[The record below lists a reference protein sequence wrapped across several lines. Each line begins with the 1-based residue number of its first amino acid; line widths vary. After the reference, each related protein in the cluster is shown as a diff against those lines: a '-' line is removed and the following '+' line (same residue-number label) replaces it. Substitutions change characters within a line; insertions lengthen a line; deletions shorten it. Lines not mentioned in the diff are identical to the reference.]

1 MKTPV
6 WCRWG
11 RSAIRL
17 ASAPPSRRLRQSD
30 GNHASKTGA
39 LLMALVL
46 YPIIT
51 AQLVE
56 SLPELSAFDID
67 AATEQVMREAVSSL
81 LYTDETREFEG

>member
-1 MKTPV
+1 
-6 WCRWG
+6 
-11 RSAIRL
+11 
-17 ASAPPSRRLRQSD
+17 
-30 GNHASKTGA
+30 
-39 LLMALVL
+39 MALVL